1 MQDTIPFLNTVISK
15 AEADA
20 LNPLVLAFVG
30 DSVQQLYVR
39 TRLALNSQKKAGA
52 LHNLATLE
60 IKAPAQADAAERLM
74 PFLTEEETAVF
85 RRARNAH
92 YTTSAKNATIGDY
105 KKASGFEALLGWL
118 YLTGAHDRLNELLSM
133 ILK

>member
-39 TRLALNSQKKAGA
+39 TRLALNSQKKAGE
-52 LHNLATLE
+52 LHKLATL
-60 IKAPAQADAAERLM
+60 
-74 PFLTEEETAVF
+74 
-85 RRARNAH
+85 
-92 YTTSAKNATIGDY
+92 
-105 KKASGFEALLGWL
+105 
-118 YLTGAHDRLNELLSM
+118 
-133 ILK
+133 